1 MLLRG
6 VAHVHSTYSYDGCH
20 PLADLA
26 AFFRS
31 EGLDFV
37 LMSEHNRGLTDERV
51 SAFVAECAALTDA
64 RLLVVPGLECE
75 AAPDWVHVLGFNV
88 RGLITTRSAPAIV
101 EAIRSAGGF
110 AALAHP
116 HHRDAS
122 ALVDAATISRL
133 QGWEVW
139 NGKADGGRT
148 PRGTSLDVYT
158 ALRPSHPHLMPL
170 GGADLHRLESYP
182 GICLEVDS
190 RERTADSILGGLAAG
205 TFRVTGR
212 SFAFSARD
220 PLAASMLPSGGT
232 AAVLARTAKRWGQ
245 RLDRRLSRAGVQ
257 LPQPVYRLVR
267 RFLR

>member
-1 MLLRG
+1 MSLRG

-20 PLADLA
+20 RLADLA
-26 AFFRS
+26 AFFRA
-31 EGLDFV
+31 ERLDFV

-51 SAFVAECAALTDA
+51 AAFVAECAALTDA

-75 AAPDWVHVLGFNV
+75 ATPDWVHVLGFNV
-88 RGLITTRSAPAIV
+88 STLITTRAAPAIV

-122 ALVDAATISRL
+122 ALVDEATIGRL

-148 PRGTSLDVYT
+148 PRGASLDAYT
-158 ALRPSHPHLMPL
+158 ALRRSRPHLMPL

-190 RERTADSILGGLAAG
+190 RERTADAILAALADG
-205 TFRVTGR
+205 AFRVMGR
-212 SFAFSARD
+212 SFTFSARET
-220 PLAASMLPSGGT
+220 LGASMVPSGG
-232 AAVLARTAKRWGQ
+232 AAPALVRAFKRWGQ
-245 RLDRRLSRAGVQ
+245 RLDRRLSRAGLQ
-257 LPQPVYRLVR
+257 LPEPVYRLVR

>member
-1 MLLRG
+1 MSLRG

-20 PLADLA
+20 RLADLA
-26 AFFRS
+26 AFFRA
-31 EGLDFV
+31 ERLDFV

-51 SAFVAECAALTDA
+51 AAFVAECAALTDA

-75 AAPDWVHVLGFNV
+75 ATPDWVHVLGFNV
-88 RGLITTRSAPAIV
+88 RALITTRSAPAIV

-116 HHRDAS
+116 HHRDA
-122 ALVDAATISRL
+122 AGHVDAATIRRL

-148 PRGTSLDVYT
+148 PRGASLDAYA
-158 ALRPSHPHLMPL
+158 ALRGTQPHLMPL

-182 GICLEVDS
+182 GIYLEVDS
-190 RERTADSILGGLAAG
+190 RERTAESILGALAAG
-205 TFRVTGR
+205 TFRVAGR
-212 SFAFSARD
+212 SFSFSAREA
-220 PLAASMLPSGGT
+220 LTASMLRSGGS
-232 AAVLARTAKRWGQ
+232 AAMLIRSFKRWGQ
-245 RLDRRLSRAGVQ
+245 RLDRGLSRAGLR